1 MQIINLYRGYEGYGE
16 IVLTEE
22 TSSHEV
28 LFEVRLLDLHFTEVL
43 SQIPLGRYH
52 TESVMFNYLGGEGWF
67 YDKWECKRTEEFY
80 EQLVAIQNMPD
91 DYAAVHDALKQIC
104 QSALQY
110 GNQLFIEKE

>member
-1 MQIINLYRGYEGYGE
+1 MQIINLYSDYEGYGE

-28 LFEVRLLDLHFTEVL
+28 MLEVRLLDFHFTEVL

-52 TESVMFNYLGGEGWF
+52 TDSVMFNYLEGEGWF

-80 EQLVAIQNMPD
+80 LHLLDIQNMPD
-91 DYAAVHDALKQIC
+91 EYGAVHDALLQIC
-104 QSALQY
+104 QSALKHS
-110 GNQLFIEKE
+110 NQLFIEKE